1 VTSRGRMYLDGTEA
15 PPDRSAPPT
24 FCPRC
29 KGTLVTKW
37 SAAVQH
43 RVRRGY
49 FAIAV
54 PSHTCEKCQITVR
67 VCTLPRRVLYATRKA
82 ARESVAKDL
91 TRRNE
96 QRKHERLP
104 LFARIP

>member
-1 VTSRGRMYLDGTEA
+1 MYLDGTEE
-15 PPDRSAPPT
+15 PPDRAEPPA
-24 FCPRC
+24 FCPLC
-29 KGTLVTKW
+29 KGKLVTKW

-67 VCTLPRRVLYATRKA
+67 VCTLPRRALYTTRKA
-82 ARESVAKDL
+82 ARASVGQDL
-91 TRRNE
+91 ARRNE
-96 QRKHERLP
+96 QRKHERP
-104 LFARIP
+104 SPFARIP